1 MITIDKAILH
11 VLDFNSGVTVYSE
24 QEMDLQEN
32 IQMFLQKHI
41 EKSLARQD
49 AKSGDFYEDS
59 VCKAK
64 ISAYLKGES
73 TFVAF
78 SQELA
83 KHLENSLLHTEEVAS
98 ADIIFLDVHVDEQRK
113 LILFKCNNHVGYVHQ
128 VCQTEHGVQNE
139 IINHYAIMPNLSQRM
154 DEFVIIDAAS
164 LQLSLVAKKYTM
176 EGESVY
182 LLPEVVLECSME
194 PSQKDALKSLEKTT
208 VAVAESFGQDAVA
221 AAAAAK
227 NYVAEHME
235 ISNELDL
242 KRAGE
247 EVFKEQPAMQA
258 DYNRRLEEQ
267 GFDKPVQMDQE
278 ATLKKV
284 AKHKLKTDTGIELAI
299 PTDYF
304 DNTQFVEFHNETD
317 GTLSIT
323 LKHIASIINRG

>member
-1 MITIDKAILH
+1 
-11 VLDFNSGVTVYSE
+11 
-24 QEMDLQEN
+24 MDLQEN

-41 EKSLARQD
+41 EKSLACQD

-64 ISAYLKGES
+64 ILAYLNGES

-98 ADIIFLDVHVDEQRK
+98 ADIILLDVHVDEQRK

-154 DEFVIIDAAS
+154 DEFVIIDAGS

-208 VAVAESFGQDAVA
+208 AAVAESFGQDAVA

-304 DNTQFVEFHNETD
+304 DNTQFVEFHNEAD

>member
-1 MITIDKAILH
+1 M
-11 VLDFNSGVTVYSE
+11 
-24 QEMDLQEN
+24 
-32 IQMFLQKHI
+32 
-41 EKSLARQD
+41 
-49 AKSGDFYEDS
+49 
-59 VCKAK
+59 
-64 ISAYLKGES
+64 
-73 TFVAF
+73 
-78 SQELA
+78 
-83 KHLENSLLHTEEVAS
+83 
-98 ADIIFLDVHVDEQRK
+98 
-113 LILFKCNNHVGYVHQ
+113 LILFKCNKEVGYVQQ

-164 LQLSLVAKKYTM
+164 LQLSFVAKKYTM